1 MLLRFIPF
9 LYHFINRLIYICVRL
24 PNGRQQKGIMA
35 FVRTYNSIIT
45 TKQQTS
51 MVCEGE
57 EIKQAVSGVKSASLI
72 GASIASNQL
81 RK

>member
-1 MLLRFIPF
+1 
-9 LYHFINRLIYICVRL
+9 
-24 PNGRQQKGIMA
+24 
-35 FVRTYNSIIT
+35 
-45 TKQQTS
+45 